1 MKNVMMSLTV
11 FLASLMSPQTALADH
26 ASGPLWTCQIE
37 AELDG
42 FEAGVFVVVK
52 SLEGEGEMR
61 CQSIDGAYHKTFLI
75 RMEITGLGLGFGYS
89 EPKNLHFLTGDV
101 GVTDPGYL
109 YGKYNGGLTAD
120 GTLVDIGGTVGLGV
134 AFSKRG
140 ASVRGVLAGGESEGL
155 LGAVTGSVVR
165 ISPRK

>member
-1 MKNVMMSLTV
+1 MMSLTV
-11 FLASLMSPQTALADH
+11 LFASLMSAQTASADN

-37 AELDG
+37 TELEG
-42 FEAGVFVVVK
+42 FEAGFIVVVK

-61 CQSIDGAYHKTFLI
+61 CQSIDGAYHKTFPI
-75 RMEITGLGLGFGYS
+75 RMEITGAGLGFGVS
-89 EPKNLHFLTGDV
+89 LPKNLHFLTGDV

-109 YGKYNGGLTAD
+109 YGKYNGGLSAD

-140 ASVRGVLAGGESEGL
+140 ASVRGVLAGGEADGL
-155 LGAVTGSVVR
+155 LGAITGSVVR